1 MKNKALTFII
11 LLTFAMGLNSCKQ
24 NEQKEPDSESK
35 IEHLISQLSLEE
47 KIKMLSGTGFDTPG
61 IDRLKIPG
69 LRMTDGPAGV
79 RWGKSTAFPGPI
91 SLAASWDKDLVYRLG
106 QAMAE
111 EVKLKNKNV
120 LLAPCVNI
128 HRFPLGGRNFESY
141 GEDPFL
147 AARTDVPFIKGI
159 QSKNV
164 IATVKHFAANN
175 QEWERFR
182 VNTVVNERT
191 LREIYLPAFKAAV
204 HEARVYS
211 VMAAYNK
218 VNGFYCSANKHLL
231 TDILKDEWGFDGYVV
246 SDWGATHDAVRCA
259 NAGLDIEMPYG
270 KHFGDSL
277 MMAVKAKKISE
288 ATIDD
293 KVRRILRIMF
303 RAGLMD
309 TLKTKRTGAKS
320 VYGSHKILALE
331 AAEKGIV
338 LLKNEKGILP
348 LQKSKLKSVAVIGP
362 NAAYAISGGGGS
374 SMVRPFYKTSPL
386 EGIKKYV
393 GNDVE
398 VYYAPGPAMEGDIL
412 PIDGKHLFQQ
422 DKKSPGFK
430 GGYFLL
436 EDFTSDPV
444 FTRIDEQV
452 NFNFGYNAPESEMET
467 LDDGNKYAIRWTGFI
482 KAPETGLYNLKIQ
495 CDGGIRLFVDGEILF
510 EDMDNKDVKLRN
522 AKIQFQQNH
531 FYNIKIEYV
540 SSWGVSEVKFGWDI
554 PGFDAVDQAVAIA
567 KKADVV
573 ILVTGLSHHFES
585 ESGDLKRFSF
595 PVQDRFINE
604 IVTSNPNTIVV
615 MYNGSP
621 YSIKDWSDK
630 VPAILEAWYGGQEQG
645 NALANVLFG
654 KYNPSGKLPLSI
666 LRDSSNCP
674 AFTGYQSPTLV
685 SDYSEGIFVGY
696 RYLEKN
702 GIKPLFPFG
711 HGLSYTSFE
720 YGDLQVEK
728 QKEGIFK
735 ISLTIKNTG
744 KTKGKET
751 VQFYVSD
758 LECSVPRPVKELK
771 AFEQIQ
777 LNPDEETQISTII
790 KNKAFAFYDENKKE
804 WVVEPGKFRI
814 GVGSSLEDIRLEKVI
829 EIK

>member
-1 MKNKALTFII
+1 MKNKTLSFII
-11 LLTFAMGLNSCKQ
+11 LITFTMGLNSCKQ
-24 NEQKEPDSESK
+24 NEQKEPDPESK
-35 IEHLISQLSLEE
+35 IENLISQLSLEE

-61 IDRLKIPG
+61 IDRLGIPG

-159 QSKNV
+159 QSRNV

-191 LREIYLPAFKAAV
+191 LREIYLPAFEAAV
-204 HEARVYS
+204 HEAGVYS

-277 MMAVKAKKISE
+277 IRAVKDNKVSE

-309 TLKTKRTGAKS
+309 TLNTKKPNATS
-320 VYGSHKILALE
+320 VYNSHKDLALE

-338 LLKNEKGILP
+338 LLKNERGILP

-386 EGIKKYV
+386 EGIKDYL
-393 GNDVE
+393 GDDVK
-398 VYYAPGPAMEGDIL
+398 VFYAPGPAMEGDIL
-412 PIDGKHLFQQ
+412 PIETKYLFQN
-422 DKKSPGFK
+422 DKKSHGFK
-430 GGYFLL
+430 GEYFLL
-436 EDFTSDPV
+436 EDFNTSPV
-444 FTRIDEQV
+444 FSRIDGQV
-452 NFNFGYNAPESEMET
+452 NFNFGYNAPESEMEA
-467 LDDGNKYAIRWTGFI
+467 LDDGNKYAIRWTGFV
-482 KAPETGLYNLKIQ
+482 KAPETGSYNLKIQ
-495 CDGGIRLFVDGEILF
+495 CDGGIRLFVDGKILF
-510 EDMDNKDVKLRN
+510 EDMDNKDVKLRTV
-522 AKIQFQQNH
+522 KMHFEQNK
-531 FYNIKIEYV
+531 FYKIKIEYV
-540 SSWGVSEVKFGWDI
+540 SSWGVSEMKFGWDI
-554 PGFDAVDQAVAIA
+554 PGFDPVEEAVAFA
-567 KKADVV
+567 KKADVT
-573 ILVTGLSHHFES
+573 ILVTGLSNHFES

-595 PVQDRFINE
+595 PGQDRFIKS
-604 IVTSNPNTIVV
+604 VVAANPNTIVV

-645 NALANVLFG
+645 NALANVMFG
-654 KYNPSGKLPLSI
+654 KYNPSGKLPFSI
-666 LRDSSNCP
+666 IRDSSDCP

-711 HGLSYTSFE
+711 HGISYTNFD
-720 YGDLQVEK
+720 YRNLHVEK
-728 QKEGIFK
+728 QKGGNFK
-735 ISLTIKNTG
+735 ISLTIKNIG
-744 KTKGKET
+744 EVEGIET

-758 LECSVPRPVKELK
+758 LECSVERPVKELK

-777 LNPDEETQISTII
+777 LKPGEETQISTIL

-814 GVGSSLEDIRLEKVI
+814 GVGSSLEDIRQEKVI